1 MADSEKAKDRV
12 LKSIWDSLDLMP
24 YSERREFAERILC
37 PPQQKSDMEL
47 MMELQR
53 KYDELQAD
61 CKDLF
66 SVVVNLA
73 QGKEEPTMLQFNSS
87 DGYPSSILTYIREH
101 ATWSKEPINKE

>member
-1 MADSEKAKDRV
+1 MTESKKAKDRV
-12 LKSIWDSLDLMP
+12 LESIWGSLEFTSH
-24 YSERREFAERILC
+24 SERREFAERMLC
-37 PPQQKSDMEL
+37 PPRPKSDIEL

-61 CKDLF
+61 CKDLL

-73 QGKEEPTMLQFNSS
+73 QGKEEPRMVEFNDS
-87 DGYPSSILTYIREH
+87 DGCPSMVLDFIRQH